1 MLPATSV
8 TDSANERLPPGRM
21 CTLNS
26 FERVAI
32 MSIDTKAAAMKT
44 KSSIQEN
51 SLCNQILVGTSGF
64 AYKEW
69 KGVFYPPELPAKKYL
84 SYYAERFRTTEINNT
99 FYRMPTAKLCE
110 GWYAEVPEDFSF
122 TLKLSQRI
130 THFKRLKNVDDE
142 MNFFLD
148 SAAGLKEKLGPILVQ
163 LPPNFKKDTE
173 VLEDFLAKFAT
184 KGKLAFEFRHES
196 WFSDDVYDLL
206 RKHKT
211 TLGVVE
217 KEEGEGPE
225 TSREVTG
232 SFVYM
237 RLRKGDY
244 SKDEMLD
251 WARWIKLQTVPV
263 YCYLKHDER
272 APVLAN
278 DLLAALDD
286 E

>member
-1 MLPATSV
+1 MNKNRTSPEESI
-8 TDSANERLPPGRM
+8 TAS
-21 CTLNS
+21 
-26 FERVAI
+26 RVF
-32 MSIDTKAAAMKT
+32 
-44 KSSIQEN
+44 
-51 SLCNQILVGTSGF
+51 VGTSGF

-69 KGVFYPPELPAKKYL
+69 KGTFYPDDLPAKKYL
-84 SYYAERFRTTEINNT
+84 SYYAGHFRTTEINNT

-110 GWYAEVPEDFSF
+110 GWYAEVPDGFWF
-122 TLKLSQRI
+122 TLKVSQRI

-173 VLEDFLAKFAT
+173 VLDAFLTTFAT
-184 KGKLAFEFRHES
+184 RGKLAFEFRHES
-196 WFSDDVYDLL
+196 WFTDDVYELL
-206 RKHKT
+206 RRHKT

-217 KEEGEGPE
+217 KEEGEGPD
-225 TSREVTG
+225 TPREVTG
-232 SFVYM
+232 SFVYI

-251 WARWIKLQTVPV
+251 WARWIRSQSVPV

-278 DLLAALDD
+278 ELLAALDSLR
-286 E
+286 

>member
-1 MLPATSV
+1 
-8 TDSANERLPPGRM
+8 
-21 CTLNS
+21 
-26 FERVAI
+26 
-32 MSIDTKAAAMKT
+32 MKT
-44 KSSIQEN
+44 RTSREE
-51 SLCNQILVGTSGF
+51 SLATKEVFVGTSGF

-69 KGVFYPPELPAKKYL
+69 KGSFYPDELSAKKYL
-84 SYYAERFRTTEINNT
+84 SYYAGHFRTTEINNT

-110 GWYAEVPEDFSF
+110 GWYAEVPDGFSF
-122 TLKLSQRI
+122 TLKVSQRI
-130 THFKRLKNVDDE
+130 THFKRLRNVDDE

-163 LPPNFKKDTE
+163 LPPNYKKDIE
-173 VLEDFLAKFAT
+173 VLDAFLTTFAT

-196 WFSDDVYDLL
+196 WFTEDVYELL

-225 TSREVTG
+225 TPREVTG
-232 SFVYM
+232 SFVYI

-244 SKDEMLD
+244 SKEEMLE
-251 WARWIKLQTVPV
+251 WASWIRSQSVPV

-272 APVLAN
+272 APRLAK
-278 DLLAALDD
+278 DLLGALDSIR
-286 E
+286 